1 MQRLSLIIDQHF
13 DDAEDD
19 SRGDEDEC
27 REEKEEEEWIRHNQE
42 PGVSGAVRGGAG
54 GVRRNAGVGDDRER
68 DGGRMEGG
76 RTEELEGKRRDRHCH
91 GGVVGDQGRVKEA
104 EEGGIGARR
113 SLKNLLSEVMG
124 RSLHADPAERYV
136 EETQEEW
143 DEQHVEV
150 LLRAGI
156 VVSNTSSVTGPRRI
170 KMVDFF

>member
-1 MQRLSLIIDQHF
+1 MGLMQRLSLLIDQHF

-19 SRGDEDEC
+19 SRVDEDEC
-27 REEKEEEEWIRHNQE
+27 REEKEGEEWIRHNQE

-76 RTEELEGKRRDRHCH
+76 RTEVKRRDRHRH
-91 GGVVGDQGRVKEA
+91 GGVVGDHGRVKEA
-104 EEGGIGARR
+104 EEGGIRARR

-136 EETQEEW
+136 EETQDEW

-156 VVSNTSSVTGPRRI
+156 VVSSVTGPRRI

>member
-1 MQRLSLIIDQHF
+1 
-13 DDAEDD
+13 
-19 SRGDEDEC
+19 
-27 REEKEEEEWIRHNQE
+27 
-42 PGVSGAVRGGAG
+42 
-54 GVRRNAGVGDDRER
+54 
-68 DGGRMEGG
+68 
-76 RTEELEGKRRDRHCH
+76 
-91 GGVVGDQGRVKEA
+91 
-104 EEGGIGARR
+104 
-113 SLKNLLSEVMG
+113 MG